1 MRLLFVVAEDYPSGG
16 AAARWCE
23 DYVARLGTRGHEVEV
38 LVAGDAGAPD
48 APGAFNGVVVHRLPI
63 ADEADQALGGWQR
76 LVRQCIDAGLHPGP
90 DLQAQWLLGAGP
102 QVPGLVDWLRDHGG
116 AFDAVA
122 VAGSASHM
130 AWCSLT
136 ALAGW
141 VPTVLHPLAG
151 ADARLRLGVFAT
163 LLRQPSALAFVDHRE
178 LQRVRPSAGRIRTS
192 AIVGCG
198 LDAAE
203 LDELAQGSPSACD
216 DVRAAVDG
224 RPYLLLVGG
233 AAGCARIVGYFAA
246 YKARHP
252 GPLQLVVL
260 GGAGDAATADVSWTP
275 APDRVARVVAMA
287 SAVATI
293 ESRDAPVL
301 PVVWADRS
309 GLRRPGLVETADAGD
324 LRPEPGAVGF
334 AEFAGFEAAVE
345 VLTTDDKMAATLG
358 DEGGRYVESRCR
370 WSDLLDRYERLLH
383 VIQTRR

>member
-1 MRLLFVVAEDYPSGG
+1 MRLLFVVAEHYPSGG

-23 DYVARLGTRGHEVEV
+23 DYVARLAARGHEVEV
-38 LVAGDAGAPD
+38 LVAGDAGAP
-48 APGAFNGVVVHRLPI
+48 NGVVVHRLPV
-63 ADEADQALGGWQR
+63 ADEADPAHGGWQR
-76 LVRQCIDAGLHPGP
+76 LLRQCIDAGLHPGP
-90 DLQAQWLLGAGP
+90 DLQAEWLRGAGP

-116 AFDAVA
+116 VFDAVA

-151 ADARLRLGVFAT
+151 TDARLRLRVFAT

-178 LQRVRPSAGRIRTS
+178 LQVLRPAAGTIRTS
-192 AIVGCG
+192 AVVGCG
-198 LDAAE
+198 LDVVE
-203 LDELAQGSPSACD
+203 LDELAQGTPFPCD
-216 DVRAAVDG
+216 DVYAAVDG

-233 AAGCARIVGYFAA
+233 TAGCARIVGYFAA

-260 GGAGDAATADVSWTP
+260 GYAGDAATADVSWTA
-275 APDRVARVVAMA
+275 APDRAARVAAMA

-324 LRPEPGAVGF
+324 LRPEAGAVGF
-334 AEFAGFEAAVE
+334 AEFTGFEAAVE
-345 VLTTDDKMAATLG
+345 LLTTDEASAATLG
-358 DEGGRYVESRCR
+358 DEGGRFVESRCQ
-370 WSDLLDRYERLLH
+370 WDDLLDRYERLLH